1 MHRPPATFQVDG
13 TAIRTRRKEL
23 GLSRDDCANGAGIS
37 GPYLSQL
44 ENGAREHMR
53 PPTYKRLR
61 TVLDV
66 PENDERLLTP
76 PEAKPRKEAAD
87 ARHEGAPRPDQ
98 DDPG

>member
-13 TAIRTRRKEL
+13 TAIRTRRMEL
-23 GLSRDDCANGAGIS
+23 GLTRNDCARKAGIS

-44 ENGAREHMR
+44 ETGARHTLR

-66 PENDERLLTP
+66 PATDRRLLAP
-76 PEAKPRKEAAD
+76 AEEQQEQESD
-87 ARHEGAPRPDQ
+87 ARHIGRPDAA
-98 DDPG
+98 DEDG